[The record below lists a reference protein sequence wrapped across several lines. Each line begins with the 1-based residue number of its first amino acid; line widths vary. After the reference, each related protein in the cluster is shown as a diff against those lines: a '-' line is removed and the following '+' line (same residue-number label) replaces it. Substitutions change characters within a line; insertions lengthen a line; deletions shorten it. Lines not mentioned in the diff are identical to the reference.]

1 MYIYT
6 SVLNTDSI
14 KGHTY
19 GGDKVTRFPYQT
31 LQPIL
36 YEKHKNEQW
45 SAEVFSYL
53 RLRYTQ
59 IESRLMETS
68 RYVEVETHNKFTFS
82 YEYSSLLRDIGSAF
96 SSVMDKF
103 VDKTA
108 KKRKDGY
115 NINDYTKFLIKEI
128 SNIEKIELRLEYQ
141 FRDNCYVFPFNS
153 IIKEKFARNKLHWWE
168 PYNKIKHSEIDN
180 LSQGCLEH
188 VIYGIGTLAVL
199 FKLLHPSCVLI
210 SKLFGEC
217 GFFEVKMDREKDF
230 F

>member
-1 MYIYT
+1 M
-6 SVLNTDSI
+6 SVLNIDSI
-14 KGHTY
+14 KDHKY
-19 GGDKVTRFPYQT
+19 GRDKMTRFPYET

-36 YEKHKNEQW
+36 YEKYKNVQW

-68 RYVEVETHNKFTFS
+68 RYVEIEAHNRFTYS

-96 SSVMDKF
+96 SSVMDRF
-103 VDKTA
+103 VDKTT
-108 KKRKDGY
+108 KNEKNEY
-115 NINDYTKFLIKEI
+115 CISDYTEFLTKEI
-128 SNIEKIELRLEYQ
+128 PNIEKIGLRLEYQ
-141 FRDNCYVFPFNS
+141 FKDNCYVFPFDT
-153 IIKEKFARNKLHWWE
+153 IIKAKRSRDKLHWWK

-188 VIYGIGTLAVL
+188 VIYGIATLAVL
-199 FKLLHPSCVLI
+199 FKLLHPAGALV
-210 SKLFGEC
+210 SKLFAEC
-217 GFFEVKMDREKDF
+217 GIFEVQMDRKKDF